1 MSTSYN
7 VALPLTALC
16 LAYNLSLTGFRLST
30 FELYNPLKAVATTA
44 SIALVNAAVW
54 SLRSGDSTDTKV
66 KRLCVVSVA
75 NADWLCAVRQT
86 FLQLLLAFG
95 GLAIVNL
102 DRISGVV
109 GKRYT
114 NADLTG
120 KVYVVTGSN
129 TGIGR
134 YLYLFN
140 YDIAPLTSSVVYK
153 AMKRRKRCCCKVPQ

>member
-7 VALPLTALC
+7 VALPLSALC

-75 NADWLCAVRQT
+75 NADWLRAVRQT

-134 YLYLFN
+134 YL
-140 YDIAPLTSSVVYK
+140 
-153 AMKRRKRCCCKVPQ
+153 